1 MKKKALSVLLS
12 IVALVLGLAGGAF
25 GFTYVTIPD
34 TEVLHASEEVYYS
47 YNDAAL
53 TDGQLTGAV
62 GELSV
67 HFLELGNKYT
77 GDCTYIKY
85 KGKDKDYDIL
95 IDCGSKASSIPTVT
109 SYLNNYVTDGVLEYV
124 IVTHAHLDHY
134 AGFATNNKVKG
145 IFDLYKCENIIDFGD
160 DKETDINKKGT
171 NQTTGV
177 TFNNYVSKR
186 KNEIDNDG
194 AKHHPAQKLSTLGN
208 NYTFVIDDGSST
220 GSEFKFE
227 VLYNFYYDHKATTE
241 NDYSVCT
248 LFSHNNKKFLFTGD
262 LEKDGEDLLVQNNQ
276 VLKDGFDNGTL
287 QVDLYKAGHHGSKTS
302 SNENLL
308 KAIQPKLVCICC
320 CAGSSEY
327 SSNPLNQFPTQD
339 FINRIS
345 KYTTN
350 IYVTTLCLD
359 YKNNEFTSMNGN
371 IMVISIITK
380 PEVSLA
386 FSNNST
392 KLKDTDWFRA
402 NRTWPET

>member
-1 MKKKALSVLLS
+1 MKKKTLSILLS

-34 TEVLHASEEVYYS
+34 TEVLNASEEVYYS

-53 TDGQLTGAV
+53 TNGQLTGAV

-85 KGKDKDYDIL
+85 KGADKDYDIL

-109 SYLNNYVTDGVLEYV
+109 SYLNNYVTDGVLEFV
-124 IVTHAHLDHY
+124 IITHAHLDHY
-134 AGFATNNKVKG
+134 AGFATSGKTKG
-145 IFDLYKCENIIDFGD
+145 IFDLYKCENIIDFGS
-160 DKETDINKKGT
+160 GT
-171 NQTTGV
+171 NQTGNTYK
-177 TFNNYVSKR
+177 NYVKKR
-186 KNEIDNDG
+186 NNEVTSDG
-194 AKHHPAQKLSTLGN
+194 ATYYPVQELSTLGN
-208 NYTFVIDDGSST
+208 NYTFEIDKGTTT

-227 VLYNFYYDHKATTE
+227 VLYNFYYDHEVDRE

-262 LEKDGEDLLVQNNQ
+262 LEKDGEDKLVENNQ
-276 VLKDGFDNGTL
+276 VLKEGFDNGTL
-287 QVDLYKAGHHGSKTS
+287 KVDLYKAGHHGSKTS

-308 KAIQPKLVCICC
+308 KAIQPKVVCICC

-327 SSNPLNQFPTQD
+327 SPNPLNQFPTQD

-350 IYVTTLCLD
+350 IYVTTLCVD

-392 KLKDTDWFRA
+392 KLKDTDWFKA
-402 NRTWPET
+402 NRTWPEN